1 MQGSLDFFGTLLY
14 TLSSVHLSGPLL
26 VLLPQSAVPI
36 SMVLSKLL
44 LQKTYT
50 KEHWFGAITVLLGIG
65 IVVAEPM
72 FGSNDDEN
80 SISTS
85 SSFIWSSIVV
95 LAMVPLAIS
104 SIYKESYSEENEID
118 PIYWNLWICT
128 FQTIYSIIFAVP
140 AGYISEPRVPANE
153 FLGNFWGGFRCTL
166 GYDTYNNDTDGVDV
180 EDSAEEGGLFR
191 PDNCHV
197 WGPLYFTLFSISSF
211 GFNILEVLLLTYG
224 GANIMFLAMTLILPI
239 SDLAFAIPFMPNAT
253 KFQVYD
259 IIGLLMIM
267 GGLFVYGYGGSI
279 QEEQEQEENAHKN
292 QNDHENGG
300 IGSIIS
306 SSSGDKL

>member
-1 MQGSLDFFGTLLY
+1 
-14 TLSSVHLSGPLL
+14 
-26 VLLPQSAVPI
+26 
-36 SMVLSKLL
+36 MVLSKLL

-50 KEHWFGAITVLLGIG
+50 KEHWFGAVIVLLGIG
-65 IVVAEPM
+65 IAVAEPM

-80 SISTS
+80 SIDLSFFDLIYSNSSPSTS
-85 SSFIWSSIVV
+85 SSFIWSSVV
-95 LAMVPLAIS
+95 ILAMVPLAIS

-153 FLGNFWGGFRCTL
+153 FLENFWGGFRCTL

-224 GANIMFLAMTLILPI
+224 GADIMFLAMALILPI

-253 KFQVYD
+253 TFQVYD
-259 IIGLLMIM
+259 IVGLLVIM
-267 GGLFVYGYGGSI
+267 GGLFVYGYGESI

-306 SSSGDKL
+306 SGGDK